1 MIGPQPAGAEQRTRT
16 DLPPVR
22 AITRKRAT
30 GLTEEERR
38 LLLAELAEIMAE
50 LDELQSRASEIA
62 ARVSGPES
70 ARLARPA

>member
-1 MIGPQPAGAEQRTRT
+1 VSANERRQGT
-16 DLPPVR
+16 PPVR

-30 GLTEEERR
+30 ALTDEERQ

-50 LDELQSRASEIA
+50 LDELQSRTAEIA

-70 ARLARPA
+70 AHLARPA